1 MINIL
6 KKYWLLSLIILILIN
21 AFGFYLMKELLGIS
35 DSLEHVE
42 SDEVAA
48 SLRLKDL
55 FYTWL
60 INFILIIDVCLTLS
74 FLYLIIKSIVK
85 KLNVS
90 KK

>member
-6 KKYWLLSLIILILIN
+6 KKYWLLSLIILIIIN
-21 AFGFYLMKELLGIS
+21 VFGFYLMKELVGIS
-35 DSLEHVE
+35 DSLKHVE

-48 SLRLKDL
+48 SLKLKDL

-60 INFILIIDVCLTLS
+60 INFILIIDVCLTLF
-74 FLYLIIKSIVK
+74 FLYLIRSIIK
-85 KLNVS
+85 KLNTS